1 MGSGGGKSG
10 NQTIGYRYYFS
21 LLMGIGRG
29 PVDEIVEIEVGDEK
43 AWQGPVRRIDGDSMI
58 LINKP
63 NLFGGDEKEGG
74 VQGPCRVLWGES
86 DQELGGAVPTSLGTS
101 PSIPALIGG
110 LVPAMRGVITMW
122 FDGLVTAMN
131 PYPKEWK
138 IRVRRW
144 RSGWHNDDPWYPDKA
159 MISMANGAIK
169 AMNAAHIIYESSTN
183 PEWGNGAPVE
193 LIDEN
198 SFIYAANQLYAEGF
212 GLCIAWMREE
222 DIDVFIKTILDHVG
236 GVLYTDRETGLLTF
250 RLIRS
255 DYVVNDLPL
264 FTPDTGLLDI
274 LSDDTGASDVTYNEI
289 VVKFHDPITNEDGEA
304 RAQNVGA
311 IVAQGAVSS
320 RTMSLPGLPTKEL
333 AGRVALRELKTEASG
348 LKKFKVRL
356 DRSAWRIAPGMPFR
370 VRDLKRGIE
379 MIVLRAGEIS
389 DGTFKDGSIT
399 VSAMEDVFG
408 MPATALTTPETS
420 GWTSPPTEAVPPL
433 ASRLVEMSY
442 YDFFRSMS
450 AADLAQ
456 ITTTDARVGELA
468 VAPNST
474 SVQYD
479 LWTKADGETDYAFR
493 RSASFSASATIASTI
508 TALQTTFTI
517 ANPRNFPSSIVGQV
531 LLIDE
536 ERLAVVDFDDVTN
549 LLTVKRGVGDT
560 IPRPHADGARVW
572 FPDDD
577 LSSDYR
583 LYTEG
588 ETVFAKALTR
598 ISTDL
603 LALEDAD
610 EDSVVLSGR
619 FPRPYPVADLKVD
632 GVSIYDTSIRSDLLF
647 TWESRNRVIQQDQ
660 LVGHTEG
667 GVAAEDG
674 TSYRIK
680 IWNHDG
686 SSLIREESGVT
697 NTSWVYST
705 EKIFQDALGEFFIFD
720 IYSERDGFF
729 SVEHYHLPVRRNVS
743 PQSFGVFALS
753 GSSTALAEAGGVSSD
768 LLDLSGSATGTVS

>member
-1 MGSGGGKSG
+1 MGSGGGKIG
-10 NQTIGYRYYFS
+10 GQTIGYSYYFS

-43 AWQGPVRRIDGDSMI
+43 AWQGPARRIDSDDMI
-58 LINKP
+58 LIDKP

-86 DQELGGAVPTSLGTS
+86 DQELGGSIPTSLGTS
-101 PSIPALIGG
+101 PSIPGLIGG
-110 LVPAMRGVITMW
+110 LVPAMRGVITLW
-122 FDGLVTAMN
+122 FDGLVTAIN

-144 RSGWHNDDPWYPDKA
+144 RSGWYNDDPWYPDKA
-159 MISMANGAIK
+159 MISMAGGAIK
-169 AMNAAHIIYESSTN
+169 AMNPAHIIYECSTN
-183 PEWGNGAPVE
+183 PEWGNGTPIE
-193 LIDEN
+193 LIDHN
-198 SFIYAANQLYAEGF
+198 SFVYAANQLCSEEF
-212 GLCIAWMREE
+212 GLCIAWTREE
-222 DIDVFIKTILDHVG
+222 DIDVFIKTILDHIG
-236 GVLYTDRETGLLTF
+236 GVLYTDRETGLLTL

-255 DYVVNDLPL
+255 DYVLNDLPL

-289 VVKFHDPITNEDGEA
+289 VVKFHDPITDEDGEA

-311 IVAQGAVSS
+311 FVAQGAVSS
-320 RTMSLPGLPTKEL
+320 RTMNLTGLPTKDL
-333 AGRVALRELKTEASG
+333 AGRVALRELKIEASG

-389 DGTFKDGSIT
+389 DGTFKDGAIT

-408 MPATALTTPETS
+408 MPATALTAPETG
-420 GWTSPPTEAVPPL
+420 GWTPPPTEAVPPL

-517 ANPRNFPSSIVGQV
+517 ANPRNFSASIVGQV
-531 LLIDE
+531 LLIDD

-560 IPRPHADGARVW
+560 IPRPHTSGARVW

-598 ISTDL
+598 TGSDL
-603 LALEDAD
+603 LNLADATA
-610 EDSVVLSGR
+610 DSVTLAAR
-619 FPRPYPVADLKVD
+619 FSRPYPVADLRVD
-632 GVSIYDTSIRSDLLF
+632 GITIYDNSARSDLTF
-647 TWESRNRVIQQDQ
+647 TWATRNRLLQQDQ
-660 LVGHTEG
+660 NIGHTESSI
-667 GVAAEDG
+667 VPEDG
-674 TSYRIK
+674 TTYTVRI
-680 IWNHDG
+680 INPASG
-686 SSLIREESGVT
+686 SVVREETDIADAYWTYSSADFITDGTPSG
-697 NTSWVYST
+697 
-705 EKIFQDALGEFFIFD
+705 FIFE
-720 IYSERDGFF
+720 IETWRDGLCC
-729 SVEHYHLPVRRNVS
+729 VENYHMPVYKATVGLATGSLP
-743 PQSFGVFALS
+743 LS
-753 GSSTALAEAGGVSSD
+753 GQSTGA
-768 LLDLSGSATGTVS
+768 